1 MRRRVGENSRT
12 ACCEDVNKND
22 RINYFVELIVIS
34 CSDTTDV
41 AIETPKNR
49 QLGKLLY
56 SNYYGGY
63 RLKALIVLTFEG
75 YVYSG
80 DLFSGDN

>member
-1 MRRRVGENSRT
+1 MIELIILSN
-12 ACCEDVNKND
+12 
-22 RINYFVELIVIS
+22 LIVIS

-80 DLFSGDN
+80 DLFSGDNCFLKSFA